1 MTMNEF
7 LEELAISEKS
17 ILEKIQGGNSD
28 VFKYQDDKGNLRSLK
43 IYRGNTKRILQMY
56 HREVSA
62 LRFLNENKFLNV
74 PQDLQVID
82 KLKAIS
88 YQWINGSTPEPDE
101 IALESIFEMINDLFV
116 LSKSGLPFDNAIDAA
131 FSTLD
136 IEVQIKERVRHL
148 YSSFI
153 NYPKQIHDK
162 LEQYSERF
170 PRAKVFEYK
179 TLSLSDIGI
188 HNIIRSSGKD
198 YFIDFEFFG
207 YDSCAKMFGDFFLHP
222 RNIFA
227 SKTILRNI
235 LNLPLEED
243 RLRKEIWI
251 SLPLL
256 SLKWALI
263 TLGRAERITHANSIS
278 IPKQNELQLRC
289 DSYLRYFDFAILR
302 NIDQPIVTF
311 HEFESD
317 QFL

>member
-1 MTMNEF
+1 MSKFEF
-7 LEELAISEKS
+7 IEKFGISKGAVLET
-17 ILEKIQGGNSD
+17 IQGGNSY
-28 VFKYQDDKGNLRSLK
+28 VLKYQDTKRNYRSLK
-43 IYRGNTKRILQMY
+43 IYKGSKIRITQMY
-56 HREVSA
+56 SREVAA
-62 LRFLNENKFLNV
+62 LDFLHKNSFSTI
-74 PQDLQVID
+74 PQDLQVFD
-82 KLKAIS
+82 KPKAIS
-88 YQWINGSTPEPDE
+88 YQWIDGASPESDE
-101 IALESIFEMINDLFV
+101 NALKSIFEIINKLLA
-116 LSKSGLPFDNAIDAA
+116 LSKNGLQFDNAIDAA
-131 FSTLD
+131 FTTLEID
-136 IEVQIKERVRHL
+136 AQIRERVRNL
-148 YSSFI
+148 DSSLFF
-153 NYPKQIHDK
+153 YAKQIYDK
-162 LEQYSERF
+162 LDEYGKKF
-170 PRAKVFEYK
+170 PTITLFEYK

-188 HNIIRSSGKD
+188 HNMIRNFGKD

-227 SKTILRNI
+227 SKSILRNI

-243 RLRKEIWI
+243 RLRREIWI

-263 TLGRAERITHANSIS
+263 TLGRAERISHANSFS